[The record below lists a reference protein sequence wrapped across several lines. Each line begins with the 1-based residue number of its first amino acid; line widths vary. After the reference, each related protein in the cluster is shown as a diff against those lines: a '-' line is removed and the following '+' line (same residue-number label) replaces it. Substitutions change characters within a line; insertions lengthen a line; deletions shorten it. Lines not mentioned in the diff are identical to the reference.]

1 MTSLQIMSLLWVL
14 VAGILLST
22 VFFGGLWWT
31 VRLGIRS
38 KRPGLLFLGSMLLRV
53 SIVLSGIYWVV
64 GDSWQRLLVCMLG
77 FILTRMIIIR
87 LTRLRID
94 DQIPQDQRVLSS
106 QSYEAPIH
114 APESR

>member
-1 MTSLQIMSLLWVL
+1 MTSLQIISLLWVL
-14 VAGILLST
+14 LAGIFLST

-31 VRLGIRS
+31 VCVGIRS

-77 FILTRMIIIR
+77 FVLARMLIIR
-87 LTRLRID
+87 LLRFNTV
-94 DQIPQDQRVLSS
+94 DQKPCT
-106 QSYEAPIH
+106 
-114 APESR
+114 